1 MVRVI
6 VDFKLFF
13 KKFLRKR
20 LDYLL
25 REFGVT
31 WENGDFY
38 VHQKICPQKW
48 LSTLSCIYIHFFE
61 LGHVWIITPTN
72 LIIIG
77 GCAGARNIKRIFLHA
92 NHDDNEIYFLPVYVC
107 FYANNNDNELWQA
120 FLPTGLF
127 LIMWYTF
134 FLENTLSVKERFV
147 RKWIFDL
154 WLKFWT
160 TKNYY
165 VKIRFQNKI
174 RREHRSQ
181 KNNFFIIS
189 SYFTKFD
196 TLTLFLLLKSF
207 L

>member
-48 LSTLSCIYIHFFE
+48 LSTLSCIYIHFFFE
-61 LGHVWIITPTN
+61 LGHVRIITPTN
-72 LIIIG
+72 LIIG

-92 NHDDNEIYFLPVYVC
+92 NHDDNEIQFSSCMSVFTPIITTMNYDKLFFRQVC
-107 FYANNNDNELWQA
+107 F
-120 FLPTGLF
+120 
-127 LIMWYTF
+127 
-134 FLENTLSVKERFV
+134 
-147 RKWIFDL
+147 
-154 WLKFWT
+154 
-160 TKNYY
+160 
-165 VKIRFQNKI
+165 
-174 RREHRSQ
+174 
-181 KNNFFIIS
+181 
-189 SYFTKFD
+189 
-196 TLTLFLLLKSF
+196 
-207 L
+207 